1 MSSAAQQPKGGKKKK
16 KTALESRRV
25 RQSSPTNS
33 VQAPGLIIGAE
44 QSRARTKQVLCNQQL
59 AVACDELQSQ
69 PELSLLH
76 ANTNTHKLNTA
87 SATHTH
93 THTHTHIHICTLG
106 PTNKTHFHSATPAN
120 THWTVLIW
128 RHNIFRFISPPSPH
142 LCPAP
147 PLLSSLSLCTITG
160 LFAFLPLIPL

>member
-33 VQAPGLIIGAE
+33 AQAPGLIIGAE

-93 THTHTHIHICTLG
+93 TYTYTYTRPNKQDTFSFSYTSKHTLDCLDLE
-106 PTNKTHFHSATPAN
+106 AQ
-120 THWTVLIW
+120 
-128 RHNIFRFISPPSPH
+128 H
-142 LCPAP
+142 L
-147 PLLSSLSLCTITG
+147 
-160 LFAFLPLIPL
+160 